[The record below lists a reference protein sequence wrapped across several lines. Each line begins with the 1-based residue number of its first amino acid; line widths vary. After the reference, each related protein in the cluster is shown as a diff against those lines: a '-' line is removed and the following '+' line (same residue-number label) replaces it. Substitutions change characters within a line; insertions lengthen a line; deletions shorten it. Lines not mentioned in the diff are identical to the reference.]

1 MQLQADIR
9 EQMPI
14 NHEWGYAMYYALCV
28 LIGILI
34 GFGLT
39 YGFRGK
45 LAKAKD
51 AAKARVG
58 LR

>member
-1 MQLQADIR
+1 
-9 EQMPI
+9 
-14 NHEWGYAMYYALCV
+14 MYYALCV
-28 LIGILI
+28 VIGILI

-51 AAKARVG
+51 TAKARVG